1 MMNLEKLYLIKVPNN
16 LLIISKEK
24 ICTCFVYIGFLIA
37 YLGSLNPW
45 FMWPLGSFYIVLS
58 SFFLCSSIAIAAT
71 RESDTL
77 FQYTNYLAPTI
88 IYIILSYYLLTINGG
103 HIGGF
108 LLNLFNVSIFFS
120 LFIVNKDFLLSIS
133 TVIAKFMAVLLAI
146 SLVGYFLFLFGFPLP
161 SVNDEFAEGLYTY
174 RNYFLFLFND
184 AAEFDLFPRFHA
196 VFLEPGH
203 LGSACVILLLTQY
216 GQWRKWYNVILLIA
230 TLITFSLA
238 AYVLLVIAIFL
249 NLWMQNKRVFSK
261 IIIMTSFLATIIVAS
276 FYYNNGNNLLHDL
289 ILLRL
294 EVYDGEMVGNNRVT
308 DEFDTEYENYLNSS
322 DIVTGRDMP
331 KDAFGN
337 SGYKVFIY
345 ENGLIGLILVILLYF
360 TALKHATNYRF
371 LVASIIM
378 AFLSFIVRGYPLWYS
393 NFIVFYIIAYLRNTN
408 QNVFLTLTEE

>member
-1 MMNLEKLYLIKVPNN
+1 MKKYMIQLE
-16 LLIISKEK
+16 
-24 ICTCFVYIGFLIA
+24 
-37 YLGSLNPW
+37 
-45 FMWPLGSFYIVLS
+45 
-58 SFFLCSSIAIAAT
+58 
-71 RESDTL
+71 D
-77 FQYTNYLAPTI
+77 
-88 IYIILSYYLLTINGG
+88 
-103 HIGGF
+103 
-108 LLNLFNVSIFFS
+108 
-120 LFIVNKDFLLSIS
+120 
-133 TVIAKFMAVLLAI
+133 VI
-146 SLVGYFLFLFGFPLP
+146 
-161 SVNDEFAEGLYTY
+161 TY

-294 EVYDGEMVGNNRVT
+294 EVYDGEMVGNNRIT

-378 AFLSFIVRGYPLWYS
+378 AFLSFIVRVFESRDSLPEITARARKRVAD
-393 NFIVFYIIAYLRNTN
+393 NFTKEINAGNIYGVY
-408 QNVFLTLTEE
+408 EEVIRLYGKEKA